1 MPDSSSTLAGGKSP
15 SAGQPPAGTLDSRFP
30 VTSPTLLNAISASPE
45 SPRWNDFA
53 RLYEPVIRRYLERE
67 RVNFRTLQPADRDD
81 LVQET
86 FLAVMRALPSFRY
99 NTEQGR
105 FRGHLATIVRRLV
118 VRHQRD
124 FNRRPLAVEGT
135 GENDAAP
142 ETSDAERELMVEI
155 WTLALAR
162 VLGRKDLSPNTK
174 AVFRRHV
181 LENCPVGEVAEEF
194 RMKPNAVYQ
203 IKDRI
208 LRAVRKE
215 LSAFGKGRVGL
226 VDLHEALLAASP
238 AERMEKPSDSSS
250 GR

>member
-1 MPDSSSTLAGGKSP
+1 M
-15 SAGQPPAGTLDSRFP
+15 QPIASFP
-30 VTSPTLLNAISASPE
+30 VTSPTLLGAISADPA

-67 RVNFRTLQPADRDD
+67 RMNFRALQPSDRDD

-86 FLAVMRALPSFRY
+86 FLAVMRAMPGFRY
-99 NTEQGR
+99 EPEKGR
-105 FRGHLATIVRRLV
+105 FRGWISTVVRRLV
-118 VRHQRD
+118 VRHQTVE
-124 FNRRPLAVEGT
+124 NRRPPLVDGA

-142 ETSDAERELMVEI
+142 ETTDRERELMVET

-181 LENCPVGEVAEEF
+181 LENAPVDDVAAEF

-203 IKDRI
+203 IKDRV
-208 LRAVRKE
+208 LRSVRRE
-215 LSAFGKGRVGL
+215 LASFGQGRL
-226 VDLHEALLAASP
+226 CLADLHEALLDAGSAGG
-238 AERMEKPSDSSS
+238 S
-250 GR
+250 GGA

>member
-1 MPDSSSTLAGGKSP
+1 MNTAADDAHVPP
-15 SAGQPPAGTLDSRFP
+15 GQAPAPTFDDRFP
-30 VTSPTLLNAISASPE
+30 VTSPTLLNAIAASPS

-67 RVNFRTLQPADRDD
+67 RVNFRALQPADRDD

-86 FLAVMRALPSFRY
+86 FVAVMRALPSFRY
-99 NTEQGR
+99 DPAHGR
-105 FRGHLATIVRRLV
+105 FRGYLSTVVRRLV

-124 FNRRPLAVEGT
+124 VNNRPLAVEDT
-135 GENDAAP
+135 GENEAA
-142 ETSDAERELMVEI
+142 SDTTDEERELMVEI

-181 LENCPVGEVAEEF
+181 LENAPVEDVAAEF

-203 IKDRI
+203 IKDRV

-215 LSAFGKGRVGL
+215 LAAFGQGRVGL
-226 VDLHEALLAASP
+226 ADLHEALLAA
-238 AERMEKPSDSSS
+238 
-250 GR
+250 GRD